1 MGLPWKE
8 EEPKLPNN
16 RKMAL
21 ERLNGL
27 KKRFQNDSEF
37 FRQYCE
43 KMDEYLQCKYAVSV
57 KEDESVVQ
65 DHINYIPHHAVATA
79 SKFRVIFDCSA
90 KF

>member
-1 MGLPWKE
+1 MCPSLEDKRALEILNQTIKRVDDHYSVGLPWKE

-27 KKRFQNDSEF
+27 KKRFQNDSEV

-43 KMDEYLQCKYAVSV
+43 KMDEYL
-57 KEDESVVQ
+57 
-65 DHINYIPHHAVATA
+65 
-79 SKFRVIFDCSA
+79 
-90 KF
+90 